1 YRSAL
6 LLAEPRDG
14 RGVLPPADIARP
26 CRRYSPVARA
36 RLRNRQG
43 TVRLARSADAP
54 ASSMPRSRS
63 PTCSFPFVIGH
74 RWPSQ
79 RRRRTALL
87 WRAGALRFTEKCRSR
102 HASSPLLDLPIRQVM
117 GVAHYVPQPPLSKMP
132 GGGAGAVAR
141 RPPSRVAA
149 GFLCPRRLHLAAGG
163 GRDRFSQ
170 QADRLWPADARR
182 GAGAHRPC
190 RQTPRRQDRRRPRSR
205 VRERR
210 AELLR
215 RTGPARRAGG

>member
-87 WRAGALRFTEKCRSR
+87 WRAGALRFTEKCQSR
-102 HASSPLLDLPIRQVM
+102 RASSPLLDLPIRQVM
-117 GVAHYVPQPPLSKMP
+117 GVAHYLPQPPLPEVSG
-132 GGGAGAVAR
+132 GGGAAMAR
-141 RPPSRVAA
+141 RTRGGASASR
-149 GFLCPRRLHLAAGG
+149 L
-163 GRDRFSQ
+163 
-170 QADRLWPADARR
+170 
-182 GAGAHRPC
+182 
-190 RQTPRRQDRRRPRSR
+190 
-205 VRERR
+205 
-210 AELLR
+210 
-215 RTGPARRAGG
+215 